1 MVPGRLRDPTSCSN
15 CYDRGVT
22 CEWNDFYKSS
32 RVRSCDV
39 CRKNKAGRCIG
50 ANMDYVDRVATER
63 GWRQPG
69 SQKAREVESEEP
81 TEIPE
86 KRRKSADADED
97 TRMATPSPERPGKST
112 AYVEISTPRDLS
124 SWNVGPGIT
133 GIGSSPG
140 WAGVQPSQ
148 GVSAQSPSDR
158 SRSSSVQVISQ
169 PPVTP
174 RPSSASIVTRSLFI
188 EPENVAS
195 ASQAVNPMSSLG
207 APFTRKFHRYIFLG
221 VIDYHETF
229 SSTKCGVPCEYRTV
243 IPRMVLEG
251 SSDQARNKP
260 EVRMA

>member
-1 MVPGRLRDPTSCSN
+1 
-15 CYDRGVT
+15 
-22 CEWNDFYKSS
+22 
-32 RVRSCDV
+32 
-39 CRKNKAGRCIG
+39 
-50 ANMDYVDRVATER
+50 
-63 GWRQPG
+63 
-69 SQKAREVESEEP
+69 
-81 TEIPE
+81 
-86 KRRKSADADED
+86 
-97 TRMATPSPERPGKST
+97 MATPLPERPGKNI

-207 APFTRKFHRYIFLG
+207 APFTRKFHRYIFLR
-221 VIDYHETF
+221 VIDFHETF
-229 SSTKCGVPCEYRTV
+229 STTKCGVPCEYRADISRV
-243 IPRMVLEG
+243 VLEG
-251 SSDQARNKP
+251 PGD
-260 EVRMA
+260 